1 MPKAGRPPGAQNKVG
16 NEEKEFIKQLLGET
30 RQQYH
35 DYFIELANST
45 DKAKKARFAN
55 IRTELSKM
63 IKKEYDYLHKLNN
76 PYILK
81 AYNYLDDDNAY
92 IMEYCDDDI

>member
-1 MPKAGRPPGAQNKVG
+1 MPKVGRPPGAQNKVG

-35 DYFIELANST
+35 DYFIELANSA

-63 IKKEYDYLHKLNN
+63 IVPKPVDVDLSVNESDF
-76 PYILK
+76 
-81 AYNYLDDDNAY
+81 NALRD
-92 IMEYCDDDI
+92 IFGQWDDDI

>member
-1 MPKAGRPPGAQNKVG
+1 MGRPQGSQNKVG

-30 RQQYH
+30 RQQYREYLI
-35 DYFIELANST
+35 DLANST

-63 IKKEYDYLHKLNN
+63 IVPKPIDVDLSVSESDFQA
-76 PYILK
+76 LK
-81 AYNYLDDDNAY
+81 
-92 IMEYCDDDI
+92 DIFAQWDEEE